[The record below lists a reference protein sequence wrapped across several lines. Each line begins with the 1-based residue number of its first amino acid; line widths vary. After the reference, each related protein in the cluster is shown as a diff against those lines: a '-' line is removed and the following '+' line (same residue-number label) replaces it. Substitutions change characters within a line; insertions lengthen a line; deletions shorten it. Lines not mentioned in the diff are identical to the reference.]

1 MKRLLTSH
9 GLLGWMKSPFQLPPD
24 ISINSSPERA
34 LSILHRMWGGRGVF
48 TCTIGNTM
56 TSTIPGV
63 SDAGDTPEL
72 TLFTPAADVEL
83 LFHGRTLCMDGL
95 PINPGGIP
103 TPATLTMAAL
113 GLSGMAVHVLDGGTK
128 VKPYVPTYN
137 MGGECGQ
144 DIRGGQALVNVQES
158 YEKGVMLGEMFSR
171 DHDFLVASESCAGG
185 TTTAL
190 AVMMAMGVLRENL
203 VSSSSPRNPKELK
216 SRIVAEALQAAGTEI
231 GGMADRPLDAI
242 RCVGD
247 PMMPAN
253 VGLVVGAARRIPVI
267 LGGGTQMCA
276 VLAAA
281 MAMDGSIQDNLVL
294 GTTRWMVNDPNSDIC
309 RIVEGIAD
317 VPIISVNMDY
327 GQSPHEGLQ
336 AYEWGYI
343 KEGVGCGGSS
353 LAAIIG
359 SCGRIGC
366 DALLDRVHQE
376 YRRMLNL

>member
-1 MKRLLTSH
+1 
-9 GLLGWMKSPFQLPPD
+9 
-24 ISINSSPERA
+24 
-34 LSILHRMWGGRGVF
+34 
-48 TCTIGNTM
+48 
-56 TSTIPGV
+56 
-63 SDAGDTPEL
+63 
-72 TLFTPAADVEL
+72 
-83 LFHGRTLCMDGL
+83 
-95 PINPGGIP
+95 
-103 TPATLTMAAL
+103 
-113 GLSGMAVHVLDGGTK
+113 
-128 VKPYVPTYN
+128 

-144 DIRGGQALVNVQES
+144 DIRSGQALVNVRES
-158 YEKGVMLGEMFSR
+158 YEKGVMLGEMLSR

-190 AVMMAMGVLRENL
+190 AVMMAMGALRENL

-216 SRIVAEALQAAGTEI
+216 SRIVSEALQAAGTEI
-231 GGMADRPLDAI
+231 GGMADKPLEAI
-242 RCVGD
+242 ERVGD

-253 VGLVVGAARRIPVI
+253 VGLVVGAARNIPVI

-281 MAMDGSIQDNLVL
+281 LAIDGSIKDNLVL

-327 GQSPHEGLQ
+327 GKSPYEGLQ

-359 SCGRIGC
+359 SCGSIDC
-366 DALLDRVHQE
+366 DALLERVHQE